1 MHSKSYEQRGSQCSG
16 KATGWGAPTRVQ
28 SLGAAQFVEKN
39 PLVVPPV
46 QHPACVVQSN
56 QGVVDCGPAQATVA
70 IPGVLQGLGV
80 FSTGKQSFLL
90 I

>member
-1 MHSKSYEQRGSQCSG
+1 MSKGVHSAVVKPPAGELLPRGSIPGCCTICG
-16 KATGWGAPTRVQ
+16 K
-28 SLGAAQFVEKN
+28 KN
-39 PLVVPPV
+39 LLAVPPV